1 MAKSQQEEALAAA
14 MVAGEVAAVRE
25 WLATNPTL
33 EKLTLRGPD
42 DYGWSPLQLAAFA
55 QTNYRGTAEVTALL
69 VHASSQPQ
77 QAEAL
82 AFFASEDKYLAQA
95 RALLD
100 AGVTADV
107 ARKEGGTALQLAAG
121 NGNPKM
127 VQLLL
132 KRGANPNTEG
142 PHGSALRCA
151 SSSPLLV
158 AMMSAAAANQPFCLF
173 ALHDLEKLRV
183 SLEAK
188 ARDVR
193 AFLLANPTEVFF
205 AVAFEG
211 SRTKANSE
219 RHFEAALA
227 RGRED
232 FPDAYR
238 EPAKV
243 ERLRYNPGDFG
254 FVVPAAPTA
263 SVPPLDF
270 ACLVQRGPDDDRTV
284 RDLVVETFELNRA
297 AVLAGVKVPAD
308 FRFLAA
314 KHVA

>member
-1 MAKSQQEEALAAA
+1 MAKAQHEEALATA
-14 MVAGEVAAVRE
+14 MVTGNVAAVRE
-25 WLATNPTL
+25 WLATSPAL
-33 EKLTLRGPD
+33 EKLTLPGPD
-42 DYGWSPLQLAAFA
+42 GFGWSPLQLAAFA
-55 QTNYRGTAEVTALL
+55 QTKHHGVAEVTAL
-69 VHASSQPQ
+69 VVRASSPLQR
-77 QAEAL
+77 AEAL
-82 AFFASEDKYLAQA
+82 AFFASEDEYLAQA

-100 AGVTADV
+100 AGLSVDV
-107 ARKEGGTALQLAAG
+107 VRKDGGTALQLAVG
-121 NGNPKM
+121 NRNPKM

-142 PHGSALRCA
+142 PYGSALKSA
-151 SSSPLLV
+151 SGTGSLE
-158 AMMSAAAANQPFCLF
+158 AMLMAAAANEPFCLF
-173 ALHDLEKLRV
+173 ALHDLDTLRP

-193 AFLLANPTEVFF
+193 AFLFANPTEQFF

-227 RGRED
+227 RAKES
-232 FPDAYR
+232 FPEAYQA
-238 EPAKV
+238 PAKV
-243 ERLRYNPGDFG
+243 QRLRYNPGDFG

-263 SVPPLDF
+263 AVPTLDF
-270 ACLVQRGPDDDRTV
+270 ACFEQRGPDDDRTV
-284 RDLVVETFELNRA
+284 SDLVVETFELNRA
-297 AVLAGVKVPAD
+297 VVLGGLKVPAD